1 MVEKSKKAIKGM
13 IVVLGIILVF
23 SLIVGVRGFLERTR
37 VFREEAEVVETEEAS
52 EELKYITAR
61 LRAKL
66 VLEFLFREETAKE
79 SLGEISEIRAG
90 LKEVDEGKLREL
102 YREDRKE
109 LEKELSELEG
119 ILRREGL
126 EEGDRQLKFIEKV
139 AEYTA
144 RERIGFFT
152 SRVAFNKDEGELER
166 FGVFLLNGAEILTQ
180 ETEEKINVFLG
191 GEAGVGMTT
200 EDLEKVREKAG
211 EVFAVEKGTGK
222 KIKVGEGLEG
232 LMKEGKLR
240 AVKVGFSMGEIKTTE
255 ITLRRKATWDLE
267 GELEARGITGLVGEA
282 YVENNL
288 PETLKDSLKRLGG
301 E

>member
-166 FGVFLLNGAEILTQ
+166 FGVFL
-180 ETEEKINVFLG
+180 
-191 GEAGVGMTT
+191 
-200 EDLEKVREKAG
+200 
-211 EVFAVEKGTGK
+211 
-222 KIKVGEGLEG
+222 
-232 LMKEGKLR
+232 
-240 AVKVGFSMGEIKTTE
+240 
-255 ITLRRKATWDLE
+255 
-267 GELEARGITGLVGEA
+267 
-282 YVENNL
+282 
-288 PETLKDSLKRLGG
+288 
-301 E
+301 